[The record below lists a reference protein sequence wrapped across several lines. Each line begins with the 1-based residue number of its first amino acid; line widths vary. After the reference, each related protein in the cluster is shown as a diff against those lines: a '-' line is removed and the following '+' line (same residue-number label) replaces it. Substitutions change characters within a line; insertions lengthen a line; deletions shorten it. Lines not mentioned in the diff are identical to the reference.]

1 MGVCHH
7 RGESDSFSSISKS
20 DFDFTKPIGRGALG
34 KVWKVVH
41 KKSKTDFA
49 IKLYTKAEIPSKEIL
64 NSIIRERSILSI
76 LSSPFIINLN
86 FAFQDNKS
94 LYLGL
99 DLKLGGDLRF
109 NLNKRNFIESEAK
122 FIIFSVLQGLEYL
135 HASGVIHKDVK
146 PENIILDNQGYA
158 FMTDF
163 GASTIF
169 HSENSG
175 ETSGT
180 PGYMAPEVICRQ
192 NHAFVSDFFGLGV
205 ILHEFM
211 FKTRPYKGR
220 DRKEIREAIL
230 AHQYKITE
238 STVPEGWSM
247 ESVNLCNKLLKRK
260 PEQRIGF
267 KGIDEIIGHAWFN
280 DLDKEA
286 IKNFT
291 AKAPYIPGSYN
302 NFDEKYVG
310 MKKRTIQLSEKFGPN
325 DFLGYF
331 FIPKLQTSY

>member
-1 MGVCHH
+1 MGICHH
-7 RGESDSFSSISKS
+7 RGELDIFSSISKS
-20 DFDFTKPIGRGALG
+20 DFEFIKQIGRGALG
-34 KVWKVVH
+34 KVWQVVH
-41 KKSKTDFA
+41 KKSKTDLA
-49 IKLYTKAEIPSKEIL
+49 IKLYTKDEIPSKEVL

-76 LSSPFIINLN
+76 LSNPFIINLN
-86 FAFQDNKS
+86 FAFQDNKN

-109 NLNKRNFIESEAK
+109 NINKRRFNEIEAK
-122 FIIFSVLQGLEYL
+122 FIIFCVLQGLEYL

-146 PENIILDNQGYA
+146 PENIILDSQGYA
-158 FMTDF
+158 FLTDF

-192 NHAFVSDFFGLGV
+192 NHGFVSDFFGLGV

-211 FKTRPYKGR
+211 FQTRPYKGR
-220 DRKEIREAIL
+220 DRKEIREGIL
-230 AHQYKITE
+230 EKQYKIIE

-247 ESVNLCNKLLKRK
+247 ESVDLCNKLLKRK
-260 PEQRIGF
+260 PEHRIGF
-267 KGIDEIIGHAWFN
+267 EGIDKIKEHNWFR
-280 DLDKEA
+280 DLDLESVK
-286 IKNFT
+286 KFL
-291 AKAPYIPGSYN
+291 AKAPYVPGFNN
-302 NFDEKYVG
+302 NFDQNYVAL
-310 MKKRTIQLSEKFGPN
+310 KKKKQELKEKFGPN

-331 FIPKLQTSY
+331 FLPTLQNSY